1 MISLYHTKQEVIS
14 LKNKRKIITA
24 LCVAFSVCIPFSS
37 CTKMSEQMKVTVYD
51 VGKADSILMQ
61 TDNHTVLI
69 DCGTKKKGDNIVR
82 YLGEQGIDTIDSLII
97 THYDQDHVGGVP
109 DIVKSLKVEKIYMP
123 DYVGYNKEYEKFIE
137 SLDESSIKPET
148 MKKDA
153 SFSYDGIK
161 FNVLVPRKETYGEP
175 GEEVDNDY
183 SLITTVKY
191 NKTSFLF
198 TGDAMKERLDE
209 VMNIGHYD
217 VLKVPYHGR
226 KIGNL
231 DDFLDE
237 VSPKYAV
244 VSTNKQELAK
254 QTYDQLSERNIE
266 SFFTFANGDVV
277 FTSDGTNITVET
289 EKDKPVVFDEPSADI
304 NN

>member
-1 MISLYHTKQEVIS
+1 MII
-14 LKNKRKIITA
+14 LKKTIKKLIA
-24 LCVAFSVCIPFSS
+24 VCAFFSLCVPFSS
-37 CTKMSEQMKVTVYD
+37 CSEMSEQMKVTVYD

-82 YLGEQGIDTIDSLII
+82 YLEEQGIDTIDSLII

-109 DIVKSLKVEKIYMP
+109 DIMKNLNVNNIYMP
-123 DYVGYNKEYEKFIE
+123 DYEGYNKEYKKFIE
-137 SLDESSIKPET
+137 SLDKNDFEPET

-153 SFSYDGIK
+153 SFTYDGIK
-161 FNVLVPRKETYGEP
+161 FSVLVPRKDTYGEP

-191 NKTSFLF
+191 ENTSFLF

-244 VSTNKQELAK
+244 VSTNKQELSK
-254 QTYDQLSERNIE
+254 QTYDELLERNIE
-266 SFFTFANGDVV
+266 SYFTFANGDVV

-289 EKDKPVVFDEPSADI
+289 EKNKPVVFDDPSADT
-304 NN
+304 NNEETAG

>member
-1 MISLYHTKQEVIS
+1 MKKTI
-14 LKNKRKIITA
+14 KIIFTA
-24 LCVAFSVCIPFSS
+24 AVVFSLCFPFSS

-51 VGKADSILMQ
+51 VGKADSILLQ

-82 YLGEQGIDTIDSLII
+82 YLSEQGIDTIDSLII
-97 THYDQDHVGGVP
+97 THYDQDHIGGVP
-109 DIVKSLKVEKIYMP
+109 DIMKNLRVDNIYMP
-123 DYVGYNKEYEKFIE
+123 DYVGYNKEYDKFIE
-137 SLDESSIKPET
+137 SVDANSFKPET

-161 FNVLVPRKETYGEP
+161 FQVLVPRKDTYGEP

-191 NKTSFLF
+191 DQTSFLF
-198 TGDAMKERLDE
+198 TGDAMKERLEE
-209 VMNIGHYD
+209 VMNIGHFD

-237 VSPKYAV
+237 VTPKYAV
-244 VSTNKQELAK
+244 VSTNKQELSK

-266 SFFTFANGDVV
+266 SYFTFANGDVV
-277 FTSDGTNITVET
+277 FTSDGKNITVET
-289 EKDKPVVFDEPSADI
+289 EKNKSVVFDTQPAD
-304 NN
+304 NNNDGTS